1 MSMHINNHALKS
13 VERQRRAIAAEC
25 CGSTPAP
32 GLMGPPESES
42 WVESSGVAAGCCLLT
57 VCMADES
64 IWINKQMIY
73 VHIESIERIMWKL
86 CSCPCLRLLL
96 LNWQS
101 SLHFHWQLVNRV
113 GKSFIFFLNAGPIYL
128 GARLPTVRP
137 GHGMGM
143 VWDQFKTPAQL
154 PVAYSDPH

>member
-1 MSMHINNHALKS
+1 MPCRSVSMSMHINNHALKS

-42 WVESSGVAAGCCLLT
+42 WVESSGVAAGCSLLT

-64 IWINKQMIY
+64 IWINKHMIY

-96 LNWQS
+96 LNWQT

-113 GKSFIFFLNAGPIYL
+113 GKSFIFFFERRSNLFG
-128 GARLPTVRP
+128 GSF
-137 GHGMGM
+137 GHSQAWPWYGYGMG
-143 VWDQFKTPAQL
+143 
-154 PVAYSDPH
+154 SI